1 MGAITGMLGVGGGAG
16 GTGFGGPQQADQTG
30 MRNMQYAFD
39 QLKNVASG
47 QGPNPAQAQY
57 TQNVQ
62 DLAKQQSGAISSVQ
76 GISPALAARMASQQ
90 GSAAMQNAA
99 AQGATTAAQQQL
111 GAMGQLGN
119 IGSQMQ
125 GASNSMQQNMN
136 NANMGL
142 AQTTMQGQ
150 QGFIGG
156 LLNAGGKAAGM
167 AMGAAGGGMVPA
179 MAGGGGVGPMSSFT
193 QFLQS
198 RAESSAAP
206 AVEQPAQMPAVSGFD
221 KGLGGIKPGGGGP
234 AAPSKTP
241 ENIGQGPTMANMGQ
255 PVNGIPY
262 SQPQMYGSGMMA
274 MGGKVPAMLSPGE
287 KYIPP
292 GKVGQA
298 AASANPLAAGKTVP
312 GKPKV
317 AGNSYSNDV
326 VPAKLDTGGIVIPNS
341 IMQSKNPEKGAH
353 DFISNIIAKRKVA
366 WK

>member
-1 MGAITGMLGVGGGAG
+1 MGAISGLLGVGGGAA
-16 GTGFGGPQQADQTG
+16 GTGFGGPSQADQTG
-30 MRNMQYAFD
+30 MRNMQYSFD

-47 QGPNPAQAQY
+47 QGPNPAMAQY
-57 TQNVQ
+57 NQNVQ

-90 GSAAMQNAA
+90 GSGAMQNAA
-99 AQGATTAAQQQL
+99 AAGATAQAQQQL
-111 GAMGQLGN
+111 GAMGQMGN
-119 IGSQMQ
+119 IGAQMQ
-125 GASNSMQQNMN
+125 GSSNAMQQNMN
-136 NANMGL
+136 NVNSGL

-150 QGFIGG
+150 QGLMGG
-156 LLNAGGKAAGM
+156 LMNGA
-167 AMGAAGGGMVPA
+167 GAAMKLFADGGAVP
-179 MAGGGGVGPMSSFT
+179 MAGGGLAPMSSFT

-198 RAESSAAP
+198 RAQAP
-206 AVEQPAQMPAVSGFD
+206 AESAVEPTQQLAPVSGFSQ
-221 KGLGGIKPGGGGP
+221 GLGGYGKQKTKVETSPAPG
-234 AAPSKTP
+234 AT
-241 ENIGQGPTMANMGQ
+241 NMGQGPTMANMGQ
-255 PVNGIPY
+255 PVAAIPY
-262 SQPQMYGSGMMA
+262 SQPQMYGAAPMA
-274 MGGKVPAMLSPGE
+274 GGGKVPAMLSPGE